1 MRISNHT
8 TIAALV
14 IASTGV
20 SALAQ
25 PAHMYLTEENGSLQS
40 GIWVDNDPGGFG
52 PPNAAGGD
60 ITPGVR
66 AFSAELGGIPG
77 FGPQNAGQT
86 IHPGVFGDIEGT
98 TIGVQTTDAMR
109 VWDGSDFD
117 EISGDDAG
125 EQRMQVSGFTT
136 PAGNDPLNPAT
147 AVTSTAANQVVN
159 LDSNWI
165 TAGEV
170 ITEHL
175 QFELTDSG
183 GTVLN
188 ATQANALSE
197 IYLVTVEFTS
207 PTLGST
213 GDIYLTLGQNVSSG
227 DLADAQSFVQNVI
240 VPTPGTLPAL
250 GVLGLAAVRR
260 RR

>member
-1 MRISNHT
+1 MRITNHT

-14 IASTGV
+14 IASAGA
-20 SALAQ
+20 SAFAQ
-25 PAHMYLTEENGSLQS
+25 PAHMYLTEDNGSLVS
-40 GIWVDNDPGGFG
+40 NLWVDNDPGMIG

-86 IHPGVFGDIEGT
+86 IHPGVFGDVEGT
-98 TIGVQTTDAMR
+98 TIGVQMTDALR

-117 EISGDDAG
+117 AVSGDDAG
-125 EQRMQVSGFTT
+125 EERMQVSGFTT

-147 AVTSTAANQVVN
+147 AVTATAAGQVVN

-175 QFELTDSG
+175 QFTLTDSG
-183 GTVLN
+183 GTVLTE
-188 ATQANALSE
+188 TQADALSE
-197 IYLVTVEFTS
+197 IYLVTIEFTS

-213 GDIYLTLGQNVSSG
+213 GDIYLTLGQNVTSG
-227 DLADAQSFVQNVI
+227 ELAAAQSFVQNVI
-240 VPTPGTLPAL
+240 VPSPGALPVL
-250 GVLGLAAVRR
+250 GMFGLAAARR